1 MLTIVGKIKPDDVVV
16 LELSSFQIEQLAQSD
31 KAPQVALL
39 TNLTPNHL
47 DRYKTFENYCKAKEL
62 IFQHQKPGVNQPAV
76 SIFNGDDEVGSKW
89 FAKYQKDAGRVCVK
103 FSTDGVLA
111 RIRSS
116 YGLPG
121 RAYLANLA
129 GAIAVAKASSKI
141 KNDRN
146 DAPNCSAPVTARNK
160 IMTDDRWCGPWHVD
174 QRFRDDTPIH

>member
-1 MLTIVGKIKPDDVVV
+1 MLTIAGKIKPDDLVV

-62 IFQHQKPGVNQPAV
+62 IFQHQKPDANQPAV

-103 FSTDGVLA
+103 FSADDVPA
-111 RIRSS
+111 RIRSAVWVAGQGVS
-116 YGLPG
+116 CQFG
-121 RAYLANLA
+121 RCYCRGEAF
-129 GAIAVAKASSKI
+129 
-141 KNDRN
+141 R
-146 DAPNCSAPVTARNK
+146 CSR
-160 IMTDDRWCGPWHVD
+160 
-174 QRFRDDTPIH
+174 